1 MAKKSLY
8 VGNLPFT
15 STKGELSHLFEEYGP
30 ISDIRISEGK
40 GFAFVDIPEENV
52 EAAVEAVNGK
62 TFNGRIL
69 AVREAKPRTEYV
81 DDDGSR

>member
-1 MAKKSLY
+1 M
-8 VGNLPFT
+8 
-15 STKGELSHLFEEYGP
+15 FEEFVP
-30 ISDIRISEGK
+30 IIGVRIVEGK

-52 EAAVEAVNGK
+52 EAAIEAVNGK

-81 DDDGSR
+81 DDSGSR